1 MNKTCKTMRMEFR
14 LTEKEYAHLRDLSE
28 KSGLPASALI
38 RKLIMEQELHPH
50 PPEEISELLHHLTAM
65 GNNINQ
71 IAKVANSSKFIR
83 QEDIEKI
90 QEMQSKF
97 WKAIKYHYM

>member
-14 LTEKEYAHLRDLSE
+14 LTEKEYEHLRDLSE

-38 RKLIMEQELHPH
+38 RKLIMGQELHPH
-50 PPEEISELLHHLTAM
+50 PPEEISELLHYLTAM

-71 IAKVANSSKFIR
+71 IAWETTSTRLRRWQTAQNLFARKT
-83 QEDIEKI
+83 
-90 QEMQSKF
+90 
-97 WKAIKYHYM
+97 

>member
-1 MNKTCKTMRMEFR
+1 MRKREKAI
-14 LTEKEYAHLRDLSE
+14 LCWLNEKEYEHL
-28 KSGLPASALI
+28 KKQAGTSGLTVSALI
-38 RKLIMEQELHPH
+38 RKLIMGQEIRQR
-50 PPEEISELLHHLTAM
+50 PPAEMPELLRQMSAI